1 MRTVLLTA
9 ALALVAAE
17 ADDKKAGRALDK
29 FEGRWELVAGE
40 VDGKP
45 IADEHVKKGKIKTA
59 KSESTLDVPHHSPKT
74 VKGALK
80 RADGTKKPME
90 LDFLRVEGPNREVLM
105 LAIVEFDGDDKYKIC
120 FDPAGKERPTSFST
134 KAGSGHI
141 LHVWKR
147 AKE

>member
-1 MRTVLLTA
+1 MRTTL
-9 ALALVAAE
+9 LVAALSLVGAA
-17 ADDKKAGRALDK
+17 ADDKKGAKALEK
-29 FEGRWELVAGE
+29 FEGSWELVSGE
-40 VDGKP
+40 IDGKP

-59 KSESTLDVPHHSPKT
+59 RSEATLQVPHHSPKT
-74 VKGALK
+74 VKGTLK
-80 RADGTKKPME
+80 RADDTKKPME
-90 LDFLRVEGPNREVLM
+90 LDFLRVEGPNKEVLM

-120 FDPAGKERPTSFST
+120 FDPAGKERPTSFAT